1 MGFMDKLKGAK
12 DTVAEK
18 VGEAVDKH
26 GDKIESGLDKAA
38 GFVDDKTG
46 GKYHDKIEGATGKA
60 KDALGKLE
68 GDHPGDEGS
77 PGGDTPPSP

>member
-1 MGFMDKLKGAK
+1 MGFLDRLKGAK
-12 DTVAEK
+12 DTVADK

-46 GKYHDKIEGATGKA
+46 GKYRDKIENATDKA
-60 KDALGKLE
+60 KDALGKLD
-68 GDHPGDEGS
+68 GD
-77 PGGDTPPSP
+77 DTPPTP

>member
-1 MGFMDKLKGAK
+1 MGFLDKLKGAK
-12 DTVAEK
+12 DTVTEK

-46 GKYHDKIEGATGKA
+46 GKYHDKIENATGKA
-60 KDALGKLE
+60 KDALGKLDD
-68 GDHPGDEGS
+68 GD
-77 PGGDTPPSP
+77 DTPPPADAPPTP

>member
-1 MGFMDKLKGAK
+1 MGFLDKLKGAK
-12 DTVAEK
+12 ETVADK

-46 GKYHDKIEGATGKA
+46 GKYHAKIEGATGKA

-68 GDHPGDEGS
+68 GDHPGDEQP
-77 PGGDTPPSP
+77 PGGTPPAP